1 MTFRVIAGIAALSL
15 LAMGAPVGAN
25 DYPTRPVTLVVPNAA
40 GGGMD
45 TVARILARRLSVELG
60 QSVVVENRAGGSE
73 NVGIGSVTKAAPDGY
88 TLLLAS
94 NSITINSALFK
105 SLPYD
110 VNKDLQPLGRV
121 ASLPLLVV
129 VGIAMP
135 YKSLGEM
142 IAYAKANPNKLS
154 YGSPGPGTPHHLA
167 MELIKSSARID
178 IQHIP
183 YKGTAPGMTDLL
195 AGNIPVLMSTI
206 ATAEPH
212 MKASKIRALA
222 TLEPVRVKQFPDLP
236 AVSELLPAVGV
247 GIWHGVFAPSG
258 TPQAVSAKIS
268 AALETVLKDPELEAQ
283 LAKVGVIASWAP
295 PAVVSAAIK
304 SEQASW
310 ATAIKNAGIE
320 VR

>member
-1 MTFRVIAGIAALSL
+1 MTFRVIASL
-15 LAMGAPVGAN
+15 AVLGMLGAGAPAVAS
-25 DYPTRPVTLVVPNAA
+25 DYPARPITLVVPNAA

-45 TVARILARRLSVELG
+45 TVARILGRRLSTALG
-60 QSVVVENRAGGSE
+60 QSVVVENRTGGSE
-73 NVGIGSVTKAAPDGY
+73 NIGIGSVAKAAPDGY

-94 NSITINSALFK
+94 NSITINSALFR

-110 VNKDLQPLGRV
+110 VNKDLQPMGRV

-129 VGIAMP
+129 TGAAAP

-154 YGSPGPGTPHHLA
+154 YGSPGPGTPHHLG
-167 MELIKSSARID
+167 MELIKSTARVD
-178 IQHIP
+178 LQHIP

-206 ATAEPH
+206 APAEPH
-212 MKASKIRALA
+212 MKSGKIRALA
-222 TLEPVRVKQFPDLP
+222 TLEPSRIGQFPDLP
-236 AVSELLPAVGV
+236 AVSETLPGFGL
-247 GIWHGVFAPSG
+247 GIWHGLFAPGG

-268 AALETVLKDPELEAQ
+268 GALETALKDPELVAQ
-283 LAKVGVIASWAP
+283 LAKAGVLAAWAP
-295 PAVVSAAIK
+295 PAAVSAAIK